1 MIYTFLYGIDSIF
14 RINSSFAYFTAFYF
28 FTCLASIAGLILLR
42 KNKSLLKNCMG
53 FILVPAFPLNVTLW
67 NFESE
72 LGRFS
77 LRNYLICGSLCL
89 FILASGLIFIVI
101 KTKNDCAE
109 SNRKSFFFIV
119 LSGLMF
125 FAYICVELI
134 SIFENFYNGGLIF
147 FSLLPIVY
155 YFLKVLVVRSNSN
168 GVEKFSKTNITAN
181 VLFWV
186 YIIIYDLSCFAMS
199 AGSV

>member
-1 MIYTFLYGIDSIF
+1 MIYTFLFGIDSIF
-14 RINSSFAYFTAFYF
+14 RINSSFACFTALYF
-28 FTCLASIAGLILLR
+28 FTCVASIAGLILLR
-42 KNKSLLKNCMG
+42 KNKSLLKNCLG
-53 FILVPAFPLNVTLW
+53 FILVPAFPLNITLL
-67 NFESE
+67 NFGSE

-89 FILASGLIFIVI
+89 FILLAGLIFIVI
-101 KTKNDCAE
+101 KTKNDCTE
-109 SNRKSFFFIV
+109 RNRKSFFFIV

-125 FAYICVELI
+125 FTSICIELI

-147 FSLLPIVY
+147 FSLLFVVY
-155 YFLKVLVVRSNSN
+155 YFLKVLVVRNNSN
-168 GVEKFSKTNITAN
+168 GVEKFSKINIIAN

-186 YIIIYDLSCFAMS
+186 YIVMYDFSCFAMA